1 MSNSS
6 LVALNDNIL
15 DFLQRKELGDVSAIR
30 ISKNNLKITDSNQLQ
45 KELEE
50 LSNTDRLLRIG
61 IIGRVKAGKSSLL
74 NALVFDGKDILPKA
88 ATPMTAALTRMEYSE
103 NVRAEVEFYDQQ
115 DLKDIEEKSR
125 RYSEKFQLAKDTYK
139 SELEKENKENSD
151 WSRLKGSAHPKYTP
165 EQIEKKAEEYAKGR
179 IERDVELSSAHDQHQ
194 RIRDSN
200 ITLEELSRHS
210 TIEADTTA
218 DLMGLLNNY
227 VGSSGKYMPFTKS
240 VKLYIPEEGLK
251 GLEVVDTPGVNDP
264 VQSREQ
270 RTNEFLTMC
279 DVVLVVS
286 PSGQFLSEEDMQLM
300 ARVDSRAGIQKIYIV
315 ASQIDNQLFG
325 SEKQEGCSPLKVL
338 NNLEKKLDGQAKQIL
353 SNYHNLNAEVIELY
367 KQHNIICT
375 SSVAYG
381 LHKHFDNQSEWD
393 KNMQHVWGNLKR
405 NYPDSFS
412 DPETAKITL
421 EKLGDISKIRQI
433 LIDVQNEKEQIQA
446 NRLNKFTHSK
456 QKSLNEFIEVI
467 KKYIV
472 DHIDDL
478 KSRDTETEKSQ
489 YSDMKS
495 KYDDFN
501 ETIKAVY
508 RKSIRDLD
516 RNIGLKL
523 HKTLDD
529 MTSDFDEKNQTEEHT
544 YTMSS
549 EINDNDWTNF
559 WGLLGYRTRTI
570 SELISEET
578 VNAGQIKSTIRKI
591 QKNILHDLKEVANKE
606 QEAWEDALVHDIFS
620 GMREVNEQS
629 SSPQRLMRG
638 QINGIIQNVL
648 LDIPKVSFE
657 LKSKLPPEVNRSGTL
672 KDEDARD
679 FTAAAE
685 SYVHEE
691 LIPSAKNN
699 IDEYIS
705 TAQANLTNHD
715 IAKDILGKLDGDMT
729 KLIQEIESR
738 EASIEKYNHML
749 KELKKLGE

>member
-1 MSNSS
+1 M
-6 LVALNDNIL
+6 
-15 DFLQRKELGDVSAIR
+15 
-30 ISKNNLKITDSNQLQ
+30 
-45 KELEE
+45 
-50 LSNTDRLLRIG
+50 
-61 IIGRVKAGKSSLL
+61 
-74 NALVFDGKDILPKA
+74 
-88 ATPMTAALTRMEYSE
+88 
-103 NVRAEVEFYDQQ
+103 
-115 DLKDIEEKSR
+115 
-125 RYSEKFQLAKDTYK
+125 
-139 SELEKENKENSD
+139 
-151 WSRLKGSAHPKYTP
+151 
-165 EQIEKKAEEYAKGR
+165 
-179 IERDVELSSAHDQHQ
+179 
-194 RIRDSN
+194 
-200 ITLEELSRHS
+200 SRHS
-210 TIEADTTA
+210 TIEANTTA

-325 SEKQEGCSPLKVL
+325 SEKQEGYSPLKVL

-478 KSRDTETEKSQ
+478 KSKDTETEKSQ

-549 EINDNDWTNF
+549 EINDNDWSNL
-559 WGLLGYRTRTI
+559 WGLFGYRTRTI

-591 QKNILHDLKEVANKE
+591 QKKY
-606 QEAWEDALVHDIFS
+606 
-620 GMREVNEQS
+620 
-629 SSPQRLMRG
+629 
-638 QINGIIQNVL
+638 
-648 LDIPKVSFE
+648 
-657 LKSKLPPEVNRSGTL
+657 
-672 KDEDARD
+672 
-679 FTAAAE
+679 FT
-685 SYVHEE
+685 
-691 LIPSAKNN
+691 
-699 IDEYIS
+699 
-705 TAQANLTNHD
+705 
-715 IAKDILGKLDGDMT
+715 
-729 KLIQEIESR
+729 
-738 EASIEKYNHML
+738 
-749 KELKKLGE
+749 